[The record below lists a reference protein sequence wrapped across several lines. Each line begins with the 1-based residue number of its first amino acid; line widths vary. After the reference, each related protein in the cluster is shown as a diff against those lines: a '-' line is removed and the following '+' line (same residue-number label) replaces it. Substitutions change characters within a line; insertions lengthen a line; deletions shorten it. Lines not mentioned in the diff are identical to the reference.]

1 MSEDTVH
8 RGRCLC
14 GEVRFEARG
23 APERVVACHCSMCR
37 MHTGAP
43 FVVLA
48 VYPPERVA
56 VQGET
61 LDYRSSE
68 QVLRRRCALC
78 GAQFLIVSERT
89 GALELYSGCFED
101 PEAYAPQQE
110 IFGVNRP
117 RWLPAF
123 GDIPVYERFRE

>member
-37 MHTGAP
+37 MHTGA
-43 FVVLA
+43 
-48 VYPPERVA
+48 
-56 VQGET
+56 
-61 LDYRSSE
+61 
-68 QVLRRRCALC
+68 
-78 GAQFLIVSERT
+78 
-89 GALELYSGCFED
+89 LELYSGCFED
-101 PEAYAPQQE
+101 PEAYAPQHE